1 MTLND
6 GMVHIVNDSIYAG
19 ERVEITDSLNG
30 ETTLL
35 ILQAPGVLGTTMDS
49 SGALV
54 LWGCCGGKAAVE
66 IQGGDVN
73 GSISGG
79 ADSCITIAGG
89 TVSVS
94 DAGFLGV
101 SVRMIV
107 YPFEFPRQTFL
118 RMTGGDLI
126 GSVFSA
132 YKGHFLFSGGSV
144 GIGDKGYSLDL
155 LDTFVRATDT
165 QFAASWFLSGLTAV
179 IRGGSIGVKDGYSVD
194 AKFSRLII
202 GDGAFDGGIRVR
214 RKSQISVSG
223 GSFGVDAS
231 SASLFLNESQ
241 GNVTGGNFAGNVRVL
256 QDATIR
262 ISGGSIGADPT
273 AIAVNS
279 EYSSSRVEIFGGS
292 FTGFIRAG

>member
-1 MTLND
+1 MSVQSNTDHRVSHLRNCHRRRKHRRFKKKAIWVALTLVQGLAATGSAVTLND

-144 GIGDKGYSLDL
+144 GIGIR
-155 LDTFVRATDT
+155 DTPSISST
-165 QFAASWFLSGLTAV
+165 LSYGPPTLSSP
-179 IRGGSIGVKDGYSVD
+179 RHGSCPG
-194 AKFSRLII
+194 
-202 GDGAFDGGIRVR
+202 
-214 RKSQISVSG
+214 
-223 GSFGVDAS
+223 
-231 SASLFLNESQ
+231 
-241 GNVTGGNFAGNVRVL
+241 
-256 QDATIR
+256 
-262 ISGGSIGADPT
+262 
-273 AIAVNS
+273 
-279 EYSSSRVEIFGGS
+279 
-292 FTGFIRAG
+292 